1 MTVMPWAL
9 DKLSEKTLELN
20 FASQLNHHCGGNLLW
35 FGLTQQQEARAGY
48 DIATRVG
55 KALFVVQMK
64 ASNHLL
70 KTEPKER
77 RFKVPHEQLE
87 CMLKLTPG
95 GAPFPSGSVFYA
107 FPVLGKTQ
115 DLADYPDVLSNTW
128 LCDVAGLKSVTVP
141 TTKTGSVRK
150 DGCHYVNV
158 SPGAPPISKSAT
170 SGTAV
175 FHSEPVTV
183 ITQRGDAFA
192 SELMES
198 KLSSG
203 LLEVMTSN
211 DFRDFWKLC
220 ELFHRK
226 AFGVVLVK

>member
-1 MTVMPWAL
+1 MTVMPWEL

-20 FASQLNHHCGGNLLW
+20 FASQLNHRCGGKLLW

-48 DIATRVG
+48 DIATRIG
-55 KALFVVQMK
+55 QALFVVQMK

-70 KTEPKER
+70 KTKER
-77 RFKVPHEQLE
+77 QFKVPHEQME
-87 CMLKLTPG
+87 SMLKLTPG
-95 GAPFPSGSVFYA
+95 GAPFPSRSVFYA

-115 DLADYPDVLSNTW
+115 DLADYPDVLGNTW
-128 LCDVAGLKSVTVP
+128 LCDVADLKAVAAP
-141 TTKTGSVRK
+141 TTKTGSIRK

-158 SPGAPPISKSAT
+158 FPGEPPIKPGA

-192 SELMES
+192 SDLIES
-198 KLSSG
+198 KLGNG
-203 LLEVMTSN
+203 LLEVMTKN
-211 DFRDFWKLC
+211 NFRDFWELC

-226 AFGVVLVK
+226 AFGVVFVK